1 MCFSEPILLLDTSG
15 AQPLLPLNLF
25 SNSAGILKPIMG
37 KADLHIH
44 TKYSKDGTASIRET
58 LESAV
63 RAGLDVIAITDHDE
77 VRGALEA
84 RAIFNEY
91 GIHVIPGA
99 EVSTSEGHLIVL
111 FIDRNIPV
119 GMSLIDTL
127 ICVREMGGMA
137 IVAHPDQP
145 SPTSISMQ
153 SILKALEHQE
163 AREVL
168 HGIEVCNMN
177 PTHSPF
183 NGRSQKAA
191 DKLPLAQIA
200 SSDAHIVSMIG
211 AGSRTLK
218 APPHGNCVRQSN
230 AAARSPN
237 RSTTSVPCSSSSAGS
252 NCISGGKC
260 PKLLA
265 HRKQRGPSR
274 PIPLINIRSAG
285 KIIPADFVLC

>member
-1 MCFSEPILLLDTSG
+1 
-15 AQPLLPLNLF
+15 
-25 SNSAGILKPIMG
+25 MG

-44 TKYSKDGTASIRET
+44 TTYSMDGTASVRKA
-58 LESAV
+58 LEAAV

-84 RAIFNEY
+84 RSISNEY
-91 GIHVIPGA
+91 GIHVIPGV
-99 EVSTSEGHLIVL
+99 EVSTGEGHLIVL
-111 FIDRNIPV
+111 FVDRNIPN

-127 ICVREMGGMA
+127 ICVREMGGTA

-153 SILKALEHQE
+153 SILKALEHPE

-191 DKLPLAQIA
+191 DKLPLAHIA
-200 SSDAHIVSMIG
+200 SSDAHIASMIG
-211 AGSRTLK
+211 AGVTGFEGSTSREL
-218 APPHGNCVRQSN
+218 RQ
-230 AAARSPN
+230 AIQR
-237 RSTTSVPCSSSSAGS
+237 RSTQPQQINYERPMRIFLRWLRLFIGR
-252 NCISGGKC
+252 
-260 PKLLA
+260 KLSEVFA
-265 HRKQRGPSR
+265 RQATARREPSR
-274 PIPLINIRSAG
+274 SL
-285 KIIPADFVLC
+285 K